1 MTTNTLNNIWVL
13 WFHNASNDWTINS
26 YIKVSEIKT
35 IEEFWEIYL
44 RLNNFIVQGGMFFL
58 MKKNIE
64 PLWENDE
71 NINGGCWSYKINKN
85 DSLNA
90 WTELSMYLCS
100 EKLLKNEKLF
110 SKINGISISPKKSFC
125 ILKIWNND
133 SKLNAIDSIYDK
145 IPYFY
150 TSKCIYK
157 AHVDR
162 N

>member
-1 MTTNTLNNIWVL
+1 MSTSNLDNSWVL
-13 WFHNASNDWTINS
+13 WFHNSTNDWTIKS
-26 YIKVSEIKT
+26 YLNIFEINT
-35 IEEFWEIYL
+35 IEDFWEVYL

-64 PLWENDE
+64 PLWENEE

-100 EKLLKNEKLF
+100 ELLLEDKNLF

-125 ILKIWNND
+125 ILKIWNNESEYNSVD
-133 SKLNAIDSIYDK
+133 LINKK
-145 IPYFY
+145 IPYY
-150 TSKCIYK
+150 LPSKCIYK

>member
-1 MTTNTLNNIWVL
+1 MNTYTLPNTWVL
-13 WFHNASNDWTINS
+13 WFHNSSNDWTINS
-26 YIKVSEIKT
+26 YINVFEIKT
-35 IEEFWEIYL
+35 IQDFWEIYL
-44 RLNNFIVQGGMFFL
+44 RLNTLIVQGGMFFL

-64 PLWENDE
+64 PLWENED

-100 EKLLKNEKLF
+100 EKLLKDENIF

-133 SKLNAIDSIYDK
+133 SQHNSVELINNK
-145 IPYFY
+145 IPYFNV
-150 TSKCIYK
+150 SKCIYK